1 MKGGLLAFC
10 AGITGANGQG
20 ETDDALPP
28 GATIIEKNVVPD
40 YIVLPYRDFVR
51 LFDKAE
57 ALIPNDVV
65 SRFVDCD
72 SIVKAWREHLGLT
85 QEEVAPRLAI
95 SQAAFSKLE
104 NSSKL
109 HPSSRRKIAA
119 ALGISTDQL
128 VQS

>member
-1 MKGGLLAFC
+1 M
-10 AGITGANGQG
+10 N
-20 ETDDALPP
+20 ALIESLPS
-28 GATIIEKNVVPD
+28 GATIIEKNGVPD
-40 YIVLPYRDFVR
+40 YIVLPYQEFVR

-85 QEEVAPRLAI
+85 QEEVATRLGI

-104 NSSKL
+104 NSAKL
-109 HPSSRRKIAA
+109 RPSSRRKIAA
-119 ALGISTDQL
+119 ALGIGTDQL